1 MKRLLLL
8 VAALSVAFAAPPAE
22 CAWAAPIEEE
32 SRGSRSL
39 DLMVDDVGIS
49 FGNSKRVRGLRF
61 NVRDEGVEEVIG
73 LNFTLWKPGEN
84 PDAVMKGLLFGIYGP
99 AADELHFLSIGLA
112 AVEAH
117 SLISGIAIGG
127 GTVVCEGI
135 FSGIS
140 IGGLANVVGSMNGI
154 ALGGL
159 ANVSDGFVNGI
170 TIGGL
175 ANVAEGRVSGITVG
189 GLANV
194 AEDDMTGISLG
205 GLANVA
211 EGDMTGI
218 SLGGLANVAEGDMTG
233 ISLGGLANVS
243 EGEMMGISLG
253 GLANVAEGEMTGIS
267 LGGLANVSEGEMMGI
282 SLGGLANVS
291 EGEMMGISLGG
302 LANVSEGEMVGISL
316 GGLAVVSEPGMS
328 GISLGGLAV
337 VSEEGP
343 VAGLNVGGIM
353 VGSKGP
359 VSGLTL
365 SLGGI
370 YAGDLTGLTVGVIGV
385 LEFPSITIE
394 STYGGDSGGFGDA
407 YKRISYTGISA
418 RNARWLTLHGID
430 IDIDEELLGFAASG
444 IRIHAETIKGFASS
458 LVVTTGEMHGLGI
471 AAVNYSSD
479 FQVGLSIGIV
489 NYTERLKGIQLG
501 LINIAKNKPK
511 PFRVMPI
518 LNACF
523 D

>member
-175 ANVAEGRVSGITVG
+175 VNVAEGRVSGITVG

-233 ISLGGLANVS
+233 ISLGGLANV
-243 EGEMMGISLG
+243 
-253 GLANVAEGEMTGIS
+253 AEGEMTGIS
-267 LGGLANVSEGEMMGI
+267 LGGLANVSEGEMR
-282 SLGGLANVS
+282 
-291 EGEMMGISLGG
+291 GISLGG